1 MTTRTARRRRTDRM
15 SIPTIRGALVILR
28 MWTQGWEPST
38 TEVQEYLGMDDHS
51 GAYRLMCR
59 LSGAEEFPIRQDD
72 DGRWRRMES

>member
-1 MTTRTARRRRTDRM
+1 MTTRQRQRNASRM

-28 MWTQGWEPST
+28 MWTERWEPNT
-38 TEVQEYLGMDDHS
+38 AEVQEYLGMADPS

-72 DGRWRRMES
+72 DGRWRRVEW

>member
-1 MTTRTARRRRTDRM
+1 MTTRPRQRSTSRM

-28 MWTQGWEPST
+28 MWTERWEPST
-38 TEVQEYLGMDDHS
+38 AEVQEYLGMADHS

-59 LSGAEEFPIRQDD
+59 LSGAEEFPIRQDE

>member
-1 MTTRTARRRRTDRM
+1 MTTRSRQRSASRM

-28 MWTQGWEPST
+28 MWTQAWEPST
-38 TEVQEYLGMDDHS
+38 AEVQEYLGMADHS

>member
-1 MTTRTARRRRTDRM
+1 MTTRSRQRSTSRM

-28 MWTQGWEPST
+28 MWTQAWEPST
-38 TEVQEYLGMDDHS
+38 AEVQEYLGMADHS

-72 DGRWRRMES
+72 DGRWRRVEW

>member
-1 MTTRTARRRRTDRM
+1 
-15 SIPTIRGALVILR
+15 
-28 MWTQGWEPST
+28 MWTQAWEPST
-38 TEVQEYLGMDDHS
+38 AEVQEYLGMADHS